1 MDLLH
6 YKEMKENLERL
17 LRARRLQG
25 QSVYLFG
32 HCDASEELV
41 DLLARNGY
49 PVKAILDNN
58 PFKHRMSYKSVRIEP
73 PDVILQEDMPRTTI
87 CIAARA
93 CASMERQLR
102 QMGYSGSVEK
112 LVDYNSYAE
121 YSCSEETIQRKQ
133 ERVGRGIRLLKEQRV
148 RYPGCYRIYCPF
160 SALGDVYYTMAYLPH
175 FLKRKSITHYAVFTI
190 GDSCREVAKMFG
202 TEHVQALS
210 QNEMDESVQA
220 ALYTKDEEA
229 YISHHDRPYAIYLVK
244 ALYIKKIP
252 LERIYKYGVFGLDR
266 DCGPCRPARLRSCS
280 DSVKARIQQGRAVIL
295 SPYAKSVTKIPPGY
309 WERIIAHFKSRGYQ
323 IFTNTAPG
331 ETALPGSVK
340 LEIPLS
346 ELQSAAERA
355 GIFIGLRSGLCDV
368 IREADC
374 KKIALYP
381 DCFYSDTRW
390 KVEEIFH
397 LEGWENITIRD
408 I

>member
-1 MDLLH
+1 
-6 YKEMKENLERL
+6 
-17 LRARRLQG
+17 
-25 QSVYLFG
+25 
-32 HCDASEELV
+32 
-41 DLLARNGY
+41 
-49 PVKAILDNN
+49 
-58 PFKHRMSYKSVRIEP
+58 
-73 PDVILQEDMPRTTI
+73 
-87 CIAARA
+87 
-93 CASMERQLR
+93 
-102 QMGYSGSVEK
+102 
-112 LVDYNSYAE
+112 
-121 YSCSEETIQRKQ
+121 
-133 ERVGRGIRLLKEQRV
+133 
-148 RYPGCYRIYCPF
+148 
-160 SALGDVYYTMAYLPH
+160 
-175 FLKRKSITHYAVFTI
+175 
-190 GDSCREVAKMFG
+190 MFG